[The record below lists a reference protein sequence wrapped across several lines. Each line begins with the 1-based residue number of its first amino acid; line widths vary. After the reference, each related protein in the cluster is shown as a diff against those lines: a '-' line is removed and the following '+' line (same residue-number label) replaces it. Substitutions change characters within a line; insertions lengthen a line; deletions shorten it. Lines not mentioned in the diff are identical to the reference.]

1 MIRVIC
7 FNLTLTTFAR
17 ISDRTPVPS
26 STLPSF
32 TSSKVTPPGSI
43 TPFPVL
49 PVKLRAFTWTPLVGR
64 LTVKSDG
71 CCRLQQQ
78 VDSQLGALRPGIRCI
93 VGMEDGAQN
102 ARRCTASKAR
112 GGIGMPTSVQ
122 LSHPQPTGL
131 ATGCPR
137 STHSSSPRLFKLF
150 QVLHEQRATRTS
162 NHGQRM
168 FHTACHSVPVRVGTM
183 NRPSQVVAYSIV
195 QTHPLSVWVRR

>member
-1 MIRVIC
+1 MIHVRVIC

-102 ARRCTASKAR
+102 ARPLHGVEGPRRHRHRHAHVGSAITPATNRS
-112 GGIGMPTSVQ
+112 
-122 LSHPQPTGL
+122 SHRLPSLYAQFVA
-131 ATGCPR
+131 AT
-137 STHSSSPRLFKLF
+137 
-150 QVLHEQRATRTS
+150 
-162 NHGQRM
+162 
-168 FHTACHSVPVRVGTM
+168 
-183 NRPSQVVAYSIV
+183 V
-195 QTHPLSVWVRR
+195 QTFPGTA